1 MDDFIQHRRRTSDRA
16 QERVQRAATQGD
28 HAAYVMA
35 TSQLEEALRRRA
47 EWLATDSAG
56 DTVQPTESQAIS

>member
-1 MDDFIQHRRRTSDRA
+1 MDDFIQHRRRSSDRA
-16 QERVQRAATQGD
+16 HERIERASAQGD

-56 DTVQPTESQAIS
+56 DVGQTVES